1 MKILILGVSGMLG
14 HTLFF
19 YLNRKKE
26 NEIYA
31 TIRNK
36 EEINRFFPSDF
47 YKKIIS
53 DINVFNIKTV
63 KDIIKNIKPELV
75 INCIGII
82 KQLKEAKNSKIS
94 ITINSLFPHQL
105 AEICEENNSR
115 LIHISTDCVFSGKK
129 GNYKENDYA
138 DADDLYG
145 RTKYLGEVDYPN
157 SVTLRT
163 SIIGH
168 ELKHGVS
175 LVDWFLAQKGN
186 VNGYTNAIYTGFP
199 TIEFAEIIDKYVI
212 TNPDLKGIYHVSSK
226 PVSKY
231 DLLQQVKKIYKKDI
245 TIIPYTD
252 FRIDRS
258 LDSSKFNSATG
269 YRTPSWEEL
278 VLKMYNNYLEN
289 RSLYKNSDKI
299 EKDR

>member
-1 MKILILGVSGMLG
+1 MKILILGITGMLG

-19 YLNRKKE
+19 YLNKKKE
-26 NEIYA
+26 YDIYA

-36 EEINRFFPSDF
+36 EEINRFFPTNLHN
-47 YKKIIS
+47 KIIS
-53 DINVFNIKTV
+53 DINVFNIETV
-63 KDIIKNIKPELV
+63 KDIIKNNKPDVV

-105 AEICEENNSR
+105 AEICEVNNCR

-129 GNYKENDYA
+129 GNYKESDYA

-145 RTKYLGEVDYPN
+145 RTKYLGEIDYNN

-168 ELKHGVS
+168 ELKHDVS
-175 LVDWFLAQKGN
+175 LVDWFLAQNGN
-186 VNGYTNAIYTGFP
+186 VNGYTKAIYTGLP

-212 TNPDLKGIYHVSSK
+212 TNPDLKGIFHVSSN
-226 PVSKY
+226 PISKY
-231 DLLQQVKKIYKKDI
+231 DLLQLVKKIYKKNI
-245 TIIPYTD
+245 TIIPYND
-252 FRIDRS
+252 FKIDRS
-258 LDSSKFNSATG
+258 LDSCKFNSTTG
-269 YRTPSWEEL
+269 YKTPSWEEL

-289 RSLYKNSDKI
+289 RSLYKKL
-299 EKDR
+299 